1 MIEYMPKCYD
11 KVRKMSYAR
20 RCRIAAKLIKKR
32 VSDYTKEDALLIEY
46 MLLTGEIYA
55 SGN

>member
-1 MIEYMPKCYD
+1 MPKCYD